1 MKTILVTGGTG
12 LIGKALAKALKAQG
26 YSLILLSRS
35 RELPSHYDKVF
46 QWDATNRRFDYAA
59 LDGVTDIIH
68 LAGAGIADK
77 RWTEQRKKE
86 IVESRVAPLQAIRTA
101 LAERGQKINT
111 LVSGSAVG
119 WYGSISDS
127 LLHTENEPAAGDFMG
142 ETCRLW
148 ENAAN
153 AFSDCAHR
161 VVTIRNGIVLDAESG
176 AFPSLLRAVKLG
188 FGAPLGTGCQQ
199 MPWIHRDDS
208 VAVFKSA
215 LENTAYSGPINA
227 TASENCNNRTFT
239 KVLCQE
245 AHRPFWPIP
254 VPPLFLRVLF
264 GEMADV
270 VLHGSRISNQ
280 KLKSLGF
287 TFRHSDLSEAIR
299 ELLKTQTPE
308 SRSSTGVVYPVKPT
322 NRG

>member
-1 MKTILVTGGTG
+1 MICCSEVKTILVTGGTG
-12 LIGKALAKALKAQG
+12 LIGKALAKVLKAQG

-86 IVESRVAPLQAIRTA
+86 IVESRVAPLQAIRAA
-101 LAERGQKINT
+101 LIERGQKINT

-127 LLHTENEPAAGDFMG
+127 LMHTETEPAAADFMG
-142 ETCRLW
+142 ETCQLW
-148 ENAAN
+148 ERAAN
-153 AFSDCAHR
+153 AFSDCSER
-161 VVTIRNGIVLDAESG
+161 VVTIRTGIVLDTESG
-176 AFPSLLRAVKLG
+176 AFPSLLRAAKLG
-188 FGAPLGTGCQQ
+188 LGAPLGTGRQQ
-199 MPWIHRDDS
+199 MPWIHRDDI
-208 VAVFKSA
+208 VAVYKTA
-215 LENTAYSGPINA
+215 LENNTYVGPINA
-227 TASENCNNRTFT
+227 TATECCTNYMFI
-239 KVLCQE
+239 KVLCLE

-264 GEMADV
+264 GEMANV

-287 TFRHSDLSEAIR
+287 SFRHSELSETLR
-299 ELLKTQTPE
+299 ELLKTQTPD
-308 SRSSTGVVYPVKPT
+308 SRS
-322 NRG
+322 